1 MSYWS
6 PHYFPLAPLFLLA
19 LFVLLG
25 FLIVFIQIGILQYAY
40 EKIGVKRHY
49 VFTIL
54 ILSLLGSY
62 INLPLVQL
70 PSQQVLS
77 NQEVMYFGMR
87 YIIPMVENWPGTIIA
102 VNLGGAIIPTALS
115 CYLIV
120 KRKMYGQALFGV
132 TIVAMVVHLLAE
144 PVYGVGIA
152 VPMFVPPLLAAG
164 VALMLA
170 RRSAPPLAYIS
181 GSMGTL
187 IGADLLNLDKI
198 QALGAPVASI
208 GGAGTFDG
216 IFLTGILAVLFAGS
230 GSRFSRHDS

>member
-25 FLIVFIQIGILQYAY
+25 FLIAFVEVGILQYAY
-40 EKIGVKRHY
+40 TKIGVKRRY
-49 VFTIL
+49 LFSIL
-54 ILSLLGSY
+54 VLSLLGSY
-62 INLPLVQL
+62 INIPLVQL
-70 PSQQVLS
+70 PPQQVLS
-77 NQEVMYFGMR
+77 NQEVSYFGMR
-87 YIIPMVENWPGTIIA
+87 YVIPMVENWPGTIIA
-102 VNLGGAIIPTALS
+102 VNLGGAIVPTALS

-120 KRKMYGQALFGV
+120 KRKMYGQAFLGV
-132 TIVAMVVHLLAE
+132 TVVATIVHLLAE

-164 VALMLA
+164 VGLMLA
-170 RRSAPPLAYIS
+170 RQSAPPLAYIS

-187 IGADLLNLDKI
+187 IGGDLLNLDRI
-198 QALGAPVASI
+198 QSLGAPVASI

-216 IFLTGILAVLFAGS
+216 IFLTGILAVLLAGA
-230 GSRFSRHDS
+230 GIRFSRHRS